1 MFNYSTYSKGSSGAT
16 TDFGPDRP
24 PREQNANDQEKIMSF
39 PLPRSP
45 RISRLGRALPPVCAA
60 ALSIAAA
67 APAAQAR
74 TTAPPAPAPMLANGG
89 FEYPAIP
96 ANAFI
101 RYGTG
106 STVGPWRVV
115 DGNVDL
121 TGANFWQAADGR
133 QSLDLEGSESGRV
146 EQRLATHV
154 GGCYTVTFALAGN
167 PDGGPT
173 VKRGFARVV
182 SHTLGHPTVQKNF
195 VFSTAGKSRAK
206 MGFVPQ
212 HFRFRGL
219 ASTATLSF
227 ASTTGGGYGPVI
239 DAVTVTQSK
248 PSECRLVR
256 P

>member
-1 MFNYSTYSKGSSGAT
+1 M
-16 TDFGPDRP
+16 
-24 PREQNANDQEKIMSF
+24 
-39 PLPRSP
+39 PRSP
-45 RISRLGRALPPVCAA
+45 QVSRLIRALPPVCAA

-74 TTAPPAPAPMLANGG
+74 TAPAPTPALANGG
-89 FEYPAIP
+89 FEAPAIP

-106 STVGPWRVV
+106 STIGPWRVIQ
-115 DGNVDL
+115 GNVDL

-133 QSLDLEGSESGRV
+133 QSLDLEGSESGTI
-146 EQRLATHV
+146 EQQLSTRI

-173 VKRGFARVV
+173 IKRGFARVTQN
-182 SHTLGHPTVQKNF
+182 TLGRPTVQKNF
-195 VFSTAGKSRAK
+195 IFNTTGRSRAN
-206 MGFVPQ
+206 MGYIPQ
-212 HFRFRGL
+212 RFRFR
-219 ASTATLSF
+219 AFAPSSTLTF

-239 DAVTVTQSK
+239 DAVSVVQSN

>member
-1 MFNYSTYSKGSSGAT
+1 MTV
-16 TDFGPDRP
+16 
-24 PREQNANDQEKIMSF
+24 

-45 RISRLGRALPPVCAA
+45 QVSRLIRALPPVCAV
-60 ALSIAAA
+60 ALSFAAA

-74 TTAPPAPAPMLANGG
+74 TAQPAPLLANGG
-89 FEYPAIP
+89 FEDPAIP

-106 STVGPWRVV
+106 STVGPWRVTQ
-115 DGNVDL
+115 GNVDL

-133 QSLDLEGSESGRV
+133 QSLDLEGSESGTV
-146 EQRLATHV
+146 EQRLSTRI

-173 VKRGFARVV
+173 VKRGYARVAQ
-182 SHTLGHPTVQKNF
+182 HTLGHPTVQKNF
-195 VFSTAGKSRAK
+195 IFNTAGKSRAN
-206 MGFVPQ
+206 MGYVPQ
-212 HFRFRGL
+212 RFRFRAFAPVSTL
-219 ASTATLSF
+219 AF

-239 DAVTVTQSK
+239 DAVSVTQSN
-248 PSECRLVR
+248 PIECRLVR

>member
-1 MFNYSTYSKGSSGAT
+1 M
-16 TDFGPDRP
+16 
-24 PREQNANDQEKIMSF
+24 
-39 PLPRSP
+39 PRSP
-45 RISRLGRALPPVCAA
+45 QVSRLIRALPPVCAA

-74 TTAPPAPAPMLANGG
+74 TAPAPVPALANGG
-89 FEYPAIP
+89 FEAPAIP

-106 STVGPWRVV
+106 STVGPWRVTQ
-115 DGNVDL
+115 GNVDL

-133 QSLDLEGSESGRV
+133 QSLDLEGSESGTI
-146 EQRLATHV
+146 EQQLSTRI

-173 VKRGFARVV
+173 IKRGYARVLQ
-182 SHTLGHPTVQKNF
+182 HTLGRPTVQKNF
-195 VFSTAGKSRAK
+195 IFNTAGKSRTN
-206 MGFVPQ
+206 MGYIPQ
-212 HFRFRGL
+212 RFRFR
-219 ASTATLSF
+219 AFAPTSTLTF

-239 DAVTVTQSK
+239 DAVNVTQSN
-248 PSECRLVR
+248 PAVCSLVR